1 MIKNR
6 NIALCIIFSIITCGI
21 YGIYWF
27 IVMPDDMNKLSP
39 DDYQTSGG
47 MAFLWTLLSCG
58 IYAYY
63 WNYKMGIKVNQ
74 VEQSENNMNSG
85 SNHILFLVLAIF
97 QLSIINYCII
107 QSKLNAHADVQ

>member
-6 NIALCIIFSIITCGI
+6 NIVLAIIFSIITCGI

-27 IVMPDDMNKLSP
+27 IVMTDDMNKLAP
-39 DDYQTSGG
+39 DDYKTSGG

-58 IYAYY
+58 IYSIY
-63 WNYKMGIKVNQ
+63 WNYKMGVKVNQ

-85 SNHILFLVLAIF
+85 SNHILFLVLSLF
-97 QLSIINYCII
+97 GLSIINYCII